1 MNGVGTQVAVSGRI
15 RAGFVGW
22 LSEGGIISHT
32 LLFVAPPNLGL
43 TPMINVK

>member
-15 RAGFVGW
+15 LADFVGW
-22 LSEGGIISHT
+22 LSEAGIISHT
-32 LLFVAPPNLGL
+32 LLFVAPLNFGL